1 MSATK
6 SFYDTT
12 ILVLAATYGYTEAY
26 LSSVWAE
33 MVADGDPD
41 WDLFVGITMERD
53 W

>member
-1 MSATK
+1 MSNIK
-6 SFYDTT
+6 CFYKTT
-12 ILVLAATYGYTEAY
+12 IPALALASGYTEEY
-26 LSSVWAE
+26 LSSIWDE